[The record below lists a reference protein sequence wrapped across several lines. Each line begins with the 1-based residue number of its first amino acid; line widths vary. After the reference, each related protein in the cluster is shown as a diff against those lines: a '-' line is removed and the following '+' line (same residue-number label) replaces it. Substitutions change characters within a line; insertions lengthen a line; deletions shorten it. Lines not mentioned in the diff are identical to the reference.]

1 MLFVVTARLAE
12 GPEAEEKRATLRPAH
27 MKTVR
32 AMAADGRM
40 VLGGALMDGE
50 KSGPASFA
58 ILDLP
63 DRAALDAWL
72 AGHPYRTNGVWADVA
87 VATLSPAA
95 VFDPD
100 ARGK

>member
-27 MKTVR
+27 MQTVR

-50 KSGPASFA
+50 KAGPASFA

-63 DRAALDAWL
+63 DRATLDAWL
-72 AGHPYRTNGVWADVA
+72 ADHPYQTAGVWSETS
-87 VATLSPAA
+87 VATLSLAP
-95 VFDPD
+95 VFIAD
-100 ARGK
+100 RRRS

>member
-12 GPEAEEKRATLRPAH
+12 GPEAEEKRTILRPAH
-27 MKTVR
+27 MQTVR
-32 AMAADGRM
+32 AMVADGRM

-50 KSGPASFA
+50 KAGPASFA

-72 AGHPYRTNGVWADVA
+72 AGHPYQTNGVWSETS
-87 VATLSPAA
+87 VATLSLAP
-95 VFDPD
+95 VFAED
-100 ARGK
+100 RR